1 MISKT
6 WKIFLNKKNFGLGV
20 KLQFWGHFRLM
31 LKREAKYAN
40 YVSKNLVSRS
50 FEVTRGQKLRQNFL
64 EKNYVAFQNYL
75 SRDKLEGRLS
85 KTSLT
90 FCFARSC
97 MLNKSRLH
105 RVTTGYSP
113 RVTSND
119 LQTSVPES
127 CAQELHFAM
136 TKFF

>member
-1 MISKT
+1 
-6 WKIFLNKKNFGLGV
+6 
-20 KLQFWGHFRLM
+20 M

-75 SRDKLEGRLS
+75 SRDKLEGRLT
-85 KTSLT
+85 KT
-90 FCFARSC
+90 
-97 MLNKSRLH
+97 
-105 RVTTGYSP
+105 
-113 RVTSND
+113 
-119 LQTSVPES
+119 VPES